1 MVLEYDPNF
10 GDLLLSEHE
19 GQLRF
24 QFGDAT
30 ASTLI
35 EAVKDVKA
43 GGGDY
48 ALPSNVR
55 DAPPIWIWWMPRTKQ

>member
-1 MVLEYDPNF
+1 MVLEYEPNF

-19 GQLRF
+19 GRLRL

-35 EAVKDVKA
+35 DAIKDLRA

-48 ALPSNVR
+48 ALPSNDT
-55 DAPPIWIWWMPRTKQ
+55 DAPPIWIWWMLRSK